1 MSSQQPTVITAGR
14 SQRRFATSAVAIQA
28 IIVNQAEQILLLSNP
43 TRKGGWQVVSGALEA
58 GETLLDGTLREVY
71 EEVGKDIQ
79 IRPLGTVHVETF
91 HYDENVQYMLGTFY
105 LFAYQGGEIRPGDDM
120 IGSEFRWW
128 SLAEL
133 DDDGLILHASTKR
146 WMLKRAV
153 ELYRLWLNQPELPLQ
168 PAL

>member
-1 MSSQQPTVITAGR
+1 MSSQQPIVIAAGPR
-14 SQRRFATSAVAIQA
+14 QRRFATSPVAIQA
-28 IIVNQAEQILLLSNP
+28 IIINQTEQILLLSSP
-43 TRKGGWQVVSGALEA
+43 TRKQGWQVVSGALEA

-71 EEVGKDIQ
+71 EELGKDIQ
-79 IRPLGTVHVETF
+79 VCPLGTVHVETF
-91 HYDENVQYMLGTFY
+91 HYDEKVQYMLSTYY
-105 LFAYQGGEIRPGDDM
+105 LFAYQGGKIRPSDDM
-120 IGSEFRWW
+120 IGSEFRRW

-133 DDDGLILHASTKR
+133 NDDKLIFHASAKL